1 LISDADDDLARKRLR
16 AICHSADGFAVAEQD
31 LQLRGPGDFFGTRQ
45 HGLPPLRIA
54 NLYRDRDL
62 MQEVEEALETIIRT
76 DPDLLDPEHSR
87 MRRIIIDRYQSVFAD
102 VGL

>member
-1 LISDADDDLARKRLR
+1 
-16 AICHSADGFAVAEQD
+16 
-31 LQLRGPGDFFGTRQ
+31 
-45 HGLPPLRIA
+45 
-54 NLYRDRDL
+54 
-62 MQEVEEALETIIRT
+62 VEEALETIIRT